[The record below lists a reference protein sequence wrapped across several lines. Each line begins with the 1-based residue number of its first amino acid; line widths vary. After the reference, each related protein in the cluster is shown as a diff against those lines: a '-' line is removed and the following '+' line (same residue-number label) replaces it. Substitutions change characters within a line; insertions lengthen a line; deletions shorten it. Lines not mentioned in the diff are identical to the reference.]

1 MGDIKLSMAR
11 IILIFAGL
19 AVFIRIVTEE
29 FACVTDLTIATYAEF
44 VTLYM
49 IHYGVDSVNLCL
61 GLQCQSCEEDTRYQS
76 ELTTFH
82 YYSFNVSVL

>member
-19 AVFIRIVTEE
+19 TVFIRIVTEE

-49 IHYGVDSVNLCL
+49 NSLR
-61 GLQCQSCEEDTRYQS
+61 SR
-76 ELTTFH
+76 
-82 YYSFNVSVL
+82 